1 MQQKK
6 LNILLVRG
14 GAENGVSYHRLFKPH
29 ELIKKQYDW
38 IGVFECD
45 AIEQVSNESLRKID
59 IVIANRNITSGSREQ
74 IEFEI
79 KRVQYCGCEYVV
91 DIDDYWILHHGHEL
105 AGWWKSN
112 SMQSVIETNIR
123 FADYITVTHK
133 LLGNKT
139 KKPYTVLPNGI
150 DSTDVQF
157 QVLPKVIRDRVSF
170 GWVGSSNHYK
180 DVSLLQNSLE
190 RLNKE
195 NADYTMSYCGF
206 NKDIPHCS
214 RYEKVLTGNYS
225 QNDNYQNVEGQ
236 PVDKYA
242 LMYDQLDVALVPLV
256 DNEFNNCKSNLKML
270 EAAFKKKAVI
280 VSNVHPY
287 NTLIKHGVNC
297 LAVSPTDRHG
307 WYKEMKK
314 LIKNRELIVNLSEQ
328 LYLDVQEYELSNVNK
343 ERIKLYERIRDN
355 RDTTK
360 KLASA

>member
-29 ELIKKQYDW
+29 ELIKRHYDW
-38 IGVFECD
+38 IDVSDCD
-45 AIEQVSNESLRKID
+45 AIEQVSNESLRKMD
-59 IVIANRNITSGSREQ
+59 IVIANRTITGGNREQ
-74 IEFEI
+74 NEFEI
-79 KRVQYCGCEYVV
+79 KRVQYCGCKYIV

-105 AGWWKSN
+105 SKWWGANK
-112 SMQSVIETNIR
+112 MQSLIETNIR
-123 FADYITVTHK
+123 FADHITVTHK
-133 LLGNKT
+133 LLGDKT
-139 KKPYTVLPNGI
+139 KKPYTILPNGI

-157 QVLPKVIRDRVSF
+157 QVLPKKIRERVSF

-180 DVSLLQNSLE
+180 DVLMLQDSLQ
-190 RLNKE
+190 RLNEE
-195 NADYTMSYCGF
+195 NASYTMSYCGF
-206 NKDIPHCS
+206 NKDMRHCQH
-214 RYEKVLTGNYS
+214 YERVLTGNYT
-225 QNDNYQNVEGQ
+225 QNGNYQNIEGQ

-242 LMYDQLDVALVPLV
+242 LMYDHLDVALVPLV

-287 NTLIKHGVNC
+287 NEIIKHGVNC

-328 LYLDVQEYELSNVNK
+328 LYQDVQPYELSNINK
-343 ERIKLYERIRDN
+343 ERIKLYERIGSN
-355 RDTTK
+355 RNTTK
-360 KLASA
+360 EFASA